1 MNEQTPNVPTTGV
14 SELDALVGI
23 LISACI
29 AGMGGL
35 VRMFWVTQQYSL
47 LRFFAGALTGVFC
60 GVLAAFACKNFGM
73 GLYATM
79 GLAGLAG
86 YIGTPLLDLAG
97 DKLKKHLSDKGPTT

>member
-1 MNEQTPNVPTTGV
+1 MNTNSLPVPTTGL

-47 LRFFAGALTGVFC
+47 IRFFAGALTGVFC
-60 GVLAAFACKNFGM
+60 GVLAAFACKNFGV
-73 GLYATM
+73 GLHLTMAT
-79 GLAGLAG
+79 AGLAG

-97 DKLKKHLSDKGPTT
+97 EKLKKRLADKADF